1 MGTEDGSNE
10 LAGMGQ
16 ASELDAVSSVEAVL
30 LSADKAISE
39 AKVAEA
45 LAEAGVDCDSAA
57 VRKAVDE
64 LNAAYEATGRAFRI
78 ERVAGGLRV
87 MTLPDYAP
95 AVAAVQGLRAETRLS
110 RAAVETLAI
119 VAYRQPI
126 TRASIESI
134 RGVASGEV
142 LRGLLER
149 KLVMIAGRAEELGRP
164 MLYGTTKRF
173 LELFGLGSLKDLPPV
188 GEALSLI
195 GALSDRAIEP
205 KTAAGDD
212 AQDASEDSV
221 PVAESIDA

>member
-1 MGTEDGSNE
+1 MGTQDGSNGQ
-10 LAGMGQ
+10 AGMGLGLGL
-16 ASELDAVSSVEAVL
+16 AAAVEAVL
-30 LSADKAISE
+30 LSADKAISD
-39 AKVAEA
+39 ARVAEA
-45 LAEAGVDCDSAA
+45 LVEAGVACDSAE
-57 VRKAVDE
+57 VRAAVDE
-64 LNAAYEATGRAFRI
+64 LNEAYDATGRAFRI

-87 MTLPDYAP
+87 MTLPKYAP
-95 AVAAVQGLRAETRLS
+95 VVAAVQGLRVETRLS
-110 RAAVETLAI
+110 RAAIETLAI

-149 KLVMIAGRAEELGRP
+149 KLITIAGRAEELGRP

-195 GALSDRAIEP
+195 GTLNDRVVEP
-205 KTAAGDD
+205 KVD
-212 AQDASEDSV
+212 AEHEAVGVEPTVEHADA
-221 PVAESIDA
+221 